1 MLANPD
7 TEPVFHVGLWH
18 HTMNTSRKLIRMALA
33 ITVIAVG
40 RPPTNAQEQT
50 ASADLPNPA
59 VRSIESLNI
68 PGGDAVLPP
77 LSDSAINADSPF
89 RQALWHH
96 GAALRLIDT
105 VRYAQN
111 TLQAP
116 VSADQQ
122 VYVGQHPFEG
132 EMINPIVTWD
142 LRQAGLNH
150 AQFDLSGVWQWV
162 SWKPAGPKA
171 FGLWT
176 LYFYKE
182 FGRDR
187 VEIKAGYNSNDI
199 EFVGMQVGGST
210 ASGVQGVYAVLPYEV
225 GMAFFPLPAPQ
236 FNLKLNAPN
245 RTYLKIGFQRSLD
258 AAGGPATEARNHTGL
273 RFAPRGDKL
282 LTIGEAGFR
291 RPSSG
296 SERAIWFRAGYLH
309 NSTRYLNFSNGRYE
323 PGNHAAFA
331 LMDAQLT
338 KSNVDRPER
347 GLYIGATAMTAASHF
362 NAYDRY
368 YEARLYKFAPF
379 ASRPR
384 DVASLVSTYT
394 GFSKGLTDSLV
405 ANGFHVWRNSASLT
419 GSYNFH
425 LAPGNYLS
433 VGLSYFHG
441 PAIKPRVDDAL
452 TIAAVYTVFF

>member
-105 VRYAQN
+105 LRYAQN

-210 ASGVQGVYAVLPYEV
+210 ASGVQGVYAVCHTRWEWPS
-225 GMAFFPLPAPQ
+225 FHCPPL
-236 FNLKLNAPN
+236 
-245 RTYLKIGFQRSLD
+245 
-258 AAGGPATEARNHTGL
+258 
-273 RFAPRGDKL
+273 
-282 LTIGEAGFR
+282 
-291 RPSSG
+291 
-296 SERAIWFRAGYLH
+296 
-309 NSTRYLNFSNGRYE
+309 NS
-323 PGNHAAFA
+323 
-331 LMDAQLT
+331 
-338 KSNVDRPER
+338 
-347 GLYIGATAMTAASHF
+347 I
-362 NAYDRY
+362 
-368 YEARLYKFAPF
+368 
-379 ASRPR
+379 
-384 DVASLVSTYT
+384 
-394 GFSKGLTDSLV
+394 
-405 ANGFHVWRNSASLT
+405 
-419 GSYNFH
+419 
-425 LAPGNYLS
+425 
-433 VGLSYFHG
+433 
-441 PAIKPRVDDAL
+441 
-452 TIAAVYTVFF
+452 

>member
-1 MLANPD
+1 MLTNPD

-18 HTMNTSRKLIRMALA
+18 HTMNNSRKLIRMALA

-162 SWKPAGPKA
+162 SWKPAG
-171 FGLWT
+171 
-176 LYFYKE
+176 
-182 FGRDR
+182 
-187 VEIKAGYNSNDI
+187 
-199 EFVGMQVGGST
+199 
-210 ASGVQGVYAVLPYEV
+210 
-225 GMAFFPLPAPQ
+225 
-236 FNLKLNAPN
+236 
-245 RTYLKIGFQRSLD
+245 
-258 AAGGPATEARNHTGL
+258 
-273 RFAPRGDKL
+273 
-282 LTIGEAGFR
+282 
-291 RPSSG
+291 
-296 SERAIWFRAGYLH
+296 
-309 NSTRYLNFSNGRYE
+309 
-323 PGNHAAFA
+323 
-331 LMDAQLT
+331 
-338 KSNVDRPER
+338 
-347 GLYIGATAMTAASHF
+347 
-362 NAYDRY
+362 
-368 YEARLYKFAPF
+368 
-379 ASRPR
+379 
-384 DVASLVSTYT
+384 
-394 GFSKGLTDSLV
+394 
-405 ANGFHVWRNSASLT
+405 
-419 GSYNFH
+419 
-425 LAPGNYLS
+425 
-433 VGLSYFHG
+433 
-441 PAIKPRVDDAL
+441 
-452 TIAAVYTVFF
+452 